1 MTDIDYLISKL
12 RKRERMYN
20 SIDDGTG
27 FGWDKDAEN
36 IHEAIRLI
44 KAYRAAWKRM
54 KRSIPVRCGSVSS
67 AHAIAGEHIEGM
79 ILDDMR
85 AIEKSTIMVDDE
97 PEEEPKYEGLIEA
110 NGTV

>member
-1 MTDIDYLISKL
+1 MTDVDYLITKL
-12 RKRERMYN
+12 RSQERMYN
-20 SIDDGTG
+20 RIDAGTG
-27 FGWDKDAEN
+27 FGWDKDADN

-67 AHAIAGEHIEGM
+67 THAVAGEHIESM
-79 ILDDMR
+79 ILSDIS
-85 AIEKSTIMVDDE
+85 AIERSTIMVDDE
-97 PEEEPKYEGLIEA
+97 PEEPKHEGLIEA